1 MARRKPTPAKARA
14 EAIARTNGIC
24 AVSGC
29 GKSIRDVDHTIP
41 HFFTADDRPDNLTG
55 MCVAHHREKTRQD
68 IKAIAKVKRIIAKH
82 NGLRKPKGTIRS
94 AGFPKHLRRKF
105 NGEVVAR

>member
-24 AVSGC
+24 AVPGC
-29 GKSIRDVDHTIP
+29 GKPIRDVDHTIP
-41 HFFTADDRPDNLTG
+41 HFFTQDDRPENLTG
-55 MCVAHHREKTRQD
+55 MCVAHHAEKTRQD

-82 NGLRKPKGTIRS
+82 RGEVAPKRTIRS
-94 AGFPKHLRRKF
+94 AGFPKHLRRKM